1 VTVTPVE
8 PASEDWRGAR
18 RAGLAERRRRRRSL
32 AVDVLLAAAVAG
44 VVLAALPGLGVV
56 AWFALPLLLLGLIWI
71 GAERA
76 LTARRRRAPRPDR
89 D

>member
-8 PASEDWRGAR
+8 PVSDDWRSAR
-18 RAGLAERRRRRRSL
+18 RAGLAERRRRRRGL

-76 LTARRRRAPRPDR
+76 LASRRRRARPQDR